1 LEFKEKIP
9 RLLERNREFRYGVAG
24 LIGLDEILN
33 RLDKHDEK
41 FNAIP
46 SRLEKHDR
54 KFNEVLKRLDG
65 HEEVLERHGEELAR
79 LRRDMNE
86 GFSLLRRHIDAL
98 GARWGFMA
106 EEVFKK
112 V

>member
-1 LEFKEKIP
+1 M
-9 RLLERNREFRYGVAG
+9 
-24 LIGLDEILN
+24 
-33 RLDKHDEK
+33 
-41 FNAIP
+41 
-46 SRLEKHDR
+46 R
-54 KFNEVLKRLDG
+54 KCWRG
-65 HEEVLERHGEELAR
+65 MGELAR